1 MACARHAK
9 WFRPNKEPMEP
20 EDLIRIAHS
29 EQPADL
35 LLKNA
40 RLVNV
45 YSSEIYPTDIAIAGE
60 QVAALGSGYQARQIL
75 DLEGRYVCPGLIDA
89 HVHIESSMV
98 PPREFAR
105 VVLPHGVT
113 TVISDPHEIANVLG
127 LEGIRFMLQ
136 DAKYGPLSMFVDA
149 PSCVPASHLET
160 SGSQLEFY
168 DLATLL
174 GNPWVIG
181 LGEVMNYPG
190 VIHADRRVLQKIQA
204 FNGKVIDG
212 HAPGVSGQDLNAYCA
227 AGIGSDH
234 ECTTLDEALAK
245 LRLGM
250 TIFIREATNARNLEP
265 LLGLFRPE
273 FVSRICLCTDDRHPN
288 DLIDE
293 GSIDHIIRSAVAQ
306 GVPPVLAIRA
316 GTLNPAEYF
325 RLRDRGAIAPGKRA
339 DLVVFSDLN
348 DLRPEQV
355 YRGGRLAA
363 QDGRMLPW
371 EQPQKG
377 TKARGTINVRW
388 ETLGFRIPA
397 AGKRVRVIGLIP
409 NQLVTESR
417 VLVASLADGC
427 AVADPQRDLAKLAVV
442 ERHFGTGRIGLG
454 FIQGLGLKEGALA
467 GTVAHDHHNIVAAG
481 MDDKSMEIAVREI
494 ANMQGGMVVAGPEGV
509 RARLPLPIAGL
520 MSDQP
525 LAVVRSQYDQLEAS
539 TLSLGSTMH
548 DPFMALSFMALTVIP
563 SLKLTDLGLVDVD
576 KFELTSLFV

>member
-1 MACARHAK
+1 
-9 WFRPNKEPMEP
+9 MEP
-20 EDLIRIAHS
+20 EELVHIAHG

-35 LLKNA
+35 LLHNA

-45 YSSEIYPTDIAIAGE
+45 YTGEIYLTDIAIAGE
-60 QVAALGSGYQARQIL
+60 QIAAIGPGYTAKETL
-75 DLEGRYVCPGLIDA
+75 DLEGRYVCPGFIDA

-149 PSCVPASHLET
+149 PSCVPASHMET

-174 GNPWVIG
+174 GNAWVIG

-190 VIHADRRVLQKIQA
+190 VIKGDRRVLQKILA
-204 FNGKVIDG
+204 FSGKIIDG
-212 HAPGVSGQDLNAYCA
+212 HAPGIAGMDLNAYCA

-234 ECTTLDEALAK
+234 ECTTLEEALAK

-250 TIFIREATNARNLEP
+250 TIFVREATNARNLEP
-265 LLGLFRPE
+265 LIGLFRPE
-273 FVSRICLCTDDRHPN
+273 FASRICLCTDDRHPH

-293 GSIDHIIRSAVAQ
+293 GSIDHVIRSAIKL
-306 GVPPVLAIRA
+306 GVDPILAIRA

-325 RLRDRGAIAPGKRA
+325 RLYDRGAIAPGKRA
-339 DLVVFSDLN
+339 DLVIFSDLE
-348 DLRPEQV
+348 DLRPEKV

-363 QDGRMLPW
+363 QEGRMQPW
-371 EQPQKG
+371 EQPLKG

-388 ETLGFRIPA
+388 DSLDFRIPA
-397 AGKRVRVIGLIP
+397 QSEQIRVIGMIP
-409 NQLVTESR
+409 NQLGTDN
-417 VLVASLADGC
+417 LVMPARIVDGC
-427 AVADPQRDLAKLAVV
+427 AVADPTRDLAKLLVV
-442 ERHFGTGRIGLG
+442 ERHFGTGRKGMG
-454 FIQGLGLKEGALA
+454 FIQGLGLKTGAIA

-481 MDDKSMEIAVREI
+481 MDDESLVLAVREI
-494 ANMQGGMVVAGPEGV
+494 ANMQGGMVVASRDGIL
-509 RARLPLPIAGL
+509 ARLPLPIAGL

-525 LAVVRSQYDQLEAS
+525 IAIVRSLYDQLAAAAA
-539 TLSLGSTMH
+539 SLGSTLH
-548 DPFMALSFMALTVIP
+548 DPFMALSFMALSVIP
-563 SLKLTDLGLVDVD
+563 SLKLTDMGLVAVD
-576 KFELTSLFV
+576 QFELTSLFVE

>member
-1 MACARHAK
+1 
-9 WFRPNKEPMEP
+9 MEP
-20 EDLIRIAHS
+20 EDLIRIAHG

-45 YSSEIYPTDIAIAGE
+45 YSGEIYPTQIAIAGE
-60 QVAALGSGYQARQIL
+60 QVAAVGEGYEAVETL
-75 DLEGRYVCPGLIDA
+75 DLEGRYVCPGFIDA

-105 VVLPHGVT
+105 VVIPHGVT

-149 PSCVPASHLET
+149 PSCVPASHMET

-174 GNPWVIG
+174 ANPWVIG
-181 LGEVMNYPG
+181 LGEVMNYPA

-212 HAPGVSGQDLNAYCA
+212 HAPGVEGVDLNAYCA

-234 ECTTLDEALAK
+234 ECISLDEALAK

-250 TIFIREATNARNLEP
+250 TIFVREATNAHNLEA
-265 LLGLFRPE
+265 LLGLFKPE
-273 FVSRICLCTDDRHPN
+273 FVSRICLCTDDRHPS
-288 DLIDE
+288 DLVDE
-293 GSIDHIIRSAVAQ
+293 GSIDAMIRAAIAH

-316 GTLNPAEYF
+316 GTLNTAEYF

-339 DLVVFSDLN
+339 DLIVFSDLN
-348 DLRPEQV
+348 DLRPELV
-355 YRGGRLAA
+355 IRGGRQAA
-363 QDGRMLPW
+363 QDGKMLPW
-371 EQPQKG
+371 DQPVKG

-388 ETLGFRIPA
+388 DRLNFSIPA
-397 AGKRVRVIGLIP
+397 SGTRMRVIGMTP
-409 NQLVTESR
+409 DNLVTESR
-417 VLVASLADGC
+417 ILEPLVRDGC
-427 AVADPQRDLAKLAVV
+427 AVADPARDLAKLAVV
-442 ERHFGTGRIGLG
+442 ERHFGTGHVGLG
-454 FIQGLGLKEGALA
+454 FIQGLGLKAGALA
-467 GTVAHDHHNIVAAG
+467 GTVAHDHHNIVVAG
-481 MDDKSMEIAVREI
+481 MDDESMALAVREI
-494 ANMQGGMVVAGPEGV
+494 ASMQGGMVVVGPEGV
-509 RARLPLPIAGL
+509 RARLALPIAGL

-525 LAVVRSQYDQLEAS
+525 LLVVRDQYDQLTAAAFA
-539 TLSLGSTMH
+539 LGSTYH
-548 DPFMALSFMALTVIP
+548 DPFMALSFMALSVIP
-563 SLKLTDLGLVDVD
+563 HLKLTDLGLVDVD

>member
-1 MACARHAK
+1 MD
-9 WFRPNKEPMEP
+9 P
-20 EDLIRIAHS
+20 EELVRIAHG

-35 LLKNA
+35 LLHNA

-45 YSSEIYPTDIAIAGE
+45 YSGEIYLTDIAIAGE
-60 QVAALGSGYQARQIL
+60 QVAAVGPGYTAIETI
-75 DLEGRYVCPGLIDA
+75 DLSGRYVCPGFIDA

-174 GNPWVIG
+174 GNAWVIG

-190 VIHADRRVLQKIQA
+190 VIHADRRVLQKIQTFA
-204 FNGKVIDG
+204 GKIIDG
-212 HAPGVSGQDLNAYCA
+212 HAPGVAGMDLNAYCA

-234 ECTTLDEALAK
+234 ECTSLDEAIAK

-250 TIFIREATNARNLEP
+250 TIFIREATNARNLAP

-273 FVSRICLCTDDRHPN
+273 FASRICLCTDDRHPH
-288 DLIDE
+288 DLIDQ
-293 GSIDHIIRSAVAQ
+293 GSIDHIIRGAIAQ
-306 GVPPVLAIRA
+306 GVDPLLAIRA

-325 RLRDRGAIAPGKRA
+325 RLHDRGAIAPGKRA
-339 DLVVFSDLN
+339 DLVIFNDLQ

-363 QDGRMLPW
+363 KDGKMMPW
-371 EQPQKG
+371 EQPLKG

-388 ETLGFRIPA
+388 DVLDFRILA
-397 AGKRVRVIGLIP
+397 QSENIRVIGMVP
-409 NQLVTESR
+409 DQLTTANL
-417 VLVASLADGC
+417 VLPARIVDGC
-427 AVADPQRDLAKLAVV
+427 AVADPARDLAKLAVI
-442 ERHFGTGRIGLG
+442 ERHFGTGRKGLG
-454 FIQGLGLKEGALA
+454 FIQGLGLRRGAIA
-467 GTVAHDHHNIVAAG
+467 GTVAHDHHNIIAAG
-481 MDDKSMEIAVREI
+481 MDDESLILAVREI
-494 ANMQGGMVVAGPEGV
+494 TNMQGGMVVADSSGV
-509 RARLPLPIAGL
+509 LARLPLPIAGL
-520 MSDQP
+520 MSDRP
-525 LAVVRSQYDQLEAS
+525 IAEVRAMYADLAAAAA
-539 TLSLGSTMH
+539 SLGSPLH
-548 DPFMALSFMALTVIP
+548 DPFMALSFMALSVIP

-576 KFELTSLFV
+576 RFELTGLFV